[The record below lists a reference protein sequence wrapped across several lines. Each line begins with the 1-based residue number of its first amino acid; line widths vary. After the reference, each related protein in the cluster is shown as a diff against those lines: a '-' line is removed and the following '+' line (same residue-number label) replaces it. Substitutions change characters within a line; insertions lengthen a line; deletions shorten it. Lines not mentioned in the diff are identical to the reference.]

1 MQVNPFRLA
10 PQAGEQEFPNRKQF
24 FGQAIIQLDEEFFMR
39 EDFLLPLLF
48 VDLHD
53 LIEVLFGE
61 ALQAAPVNIFVY
73 RYTPKLGFHSGGF
86 GSGAIH
92 NPLEDTHVLF
102 QFESKKDKN
111 LIGTFKIDT
120 GESTIINEMRTDLTT
135 VEERQTVEGETI
147 QVIEGTIDVGRDRDS
162 AEYSLKLN
170 GTLTV
175 TRDNLILDLK
185 GTK

>member
-1 MQVNPFRLA
+1 MQILYFNIMGRTSI
-10 PQAGEQEFPNRKQF
+10 N
-24 FGQAIIQLDEEFFMR
+24 IIFL
-39 EDFLLPLLF
+39 FLLCIISLTILTVFVNGFVQSEEVDIKMQLEPDNDAPLEGYF
-48 VDLHD
+48 VMSDFQFIPTNSTSLCPT
-53 LIEVLFGE
+53 
-61 ALQAAPVNIFVY
+61 APCEY
-73 RYTPKLGFHSGGF
+73 K
-86 GSGAIH
+86 
-92 NPLEDTHVLF
+92 LEDTHVLF

-111 LIGTFKIDT
+111 LIGTFTIDT
-120 GESTIINEMRTDLTT
+120 DESTIINEMRTDLTT

-147 QVIEGTIDVGRDRDS
+147 QVIEGTFDVGRDRDS

>member
-1 MQVNPFRLA
+1 MQMLYFINMGRTPI
-10 PQAGEQEFPNRKQF
+10 N
-24 FGQAIIQLDEEFFMR
+24 IIFL
-39 EDFLLPLLF
+39 FLLCIIFLTIPTMFVNGFVQSEEVDIKMQLEPDTDAPLEGYF
-48 VDLHD
+48 VISDFQFIPTNSTSLCPT
-53 LIEVLFGE
+53 
-61 ALQAAPVNIFVY
+61 AACEY
-73 RYTPKLGFHSGGF
+73 K
-86 GSGAIH
+86 
-92 NPLEDTHVLF
+92 LEDTHVLF

-147 QVIEGTIDVGRDRDS
+147 QVIEGTFDVGRDRDS

>member
-1 MQVNPFRLA
+1 MQMLYFINMGRTPI
-10 PQAGEQEFPNRKQF
+10 N
-24 FGQAIIQLDEEFFMR
+24 IIFL
-39 EDFLLPLLF
+39 FLLCIIFLTIPTMFVNGFVQSEVDIKMQLEPDTDAPLEGYF
-48 VDLHD
+48 VISDFQFIPTNSTSLCPT
-53 LIEVLFGE
+53 
-61 ALQAAPVNIFVY
+61 AACEY
-73 RYTPKLGFHSGGF
+73 K
-86 GSGAIH
+86 
-92 NPLEDTHVLF
+92 LEDTHVLF

-147 QVIEGTIDVGRDRDS
+147 QVIEGTFDVGRDRDS

-170 GTLTV
+170 GTLTT